1 MTSKSIL
8 TTIIILA
15 IALTATAA
23 PDDINDNVKSPPA
36 AKDKPLS
43 VVPFFSSSLPTYGS
57 ESKDNI
63 RMHTSDTP
71 AATQT
76 GIFAARAGMPQ
87 LGALPLRLDSV
98 VERSKKQ
105 TITTTQHTKGRRG
118 RRGKAIKVTKTVSRN
133 YSLGLYVYDITA
145 DTVVTARNENTLMTP
160 ASTQKLYVASAFL
173 NNRGR
178 DFNFETR
185 MTTDGRVTRDDDGR
199 RYFKGDIYLHGSFDP
214 TLTTDDVRAMADAIR
229 QMDID
234 SIDGRIIVDN
244 SIKAAIMQHKG
255 WQWDKIPLSEEFTFT
270 PVTFNE
276 GRAAG
281 GGRIRHPEL
290 YFASAICKL
299 LMADYFTFSSPEPWD
314 VSMTPVRGKTT
325 LYRIVTPCHDVLS
338 RMLKRSNNTYAESIM
353 LNLCRLDESWSY
365 ERCRDIV
372 RSTVRSSIN
381 YANKHRQRGEPK
393 LSADALTDYY
403 NIVDGSGLSHSN
415 KTTAASQVNLLRYI
429 ASDRKLF
436 SDMYNNLAIAGVDG
450 TISKRM
456 AGDATRNNV
465 HAKTGTVNGVST
477 LSGYVT
483 APSGNLLAFAILV
496 NGTYDMGFARALQDQ
511 ICNELAQ

>member
-1 MTSKSIL
+1 MTSKSIKII
-8 TTIIILA
+8 IIILA

-23 PDDINDNVKSPPA
+23 PDDINDNVKSRPA

-43 VVPFFSSSLPTYGS
+43 VVPLFNSSLPTYGS
-57 ESKDNI
+57 EPKDNI
-63 RMHTSDTP
+63 RMHATS
-71 AATQT
+71 AANATQH
-76 GIFAARAGMPQ
+76 GVFAARAGMPR
-87 LGALPLRLDSV
+87 LGALPYRLDSV
-98 VERSKKQ
+98 IERSKKQ
-105 TITTTQHTKGRRG
+105 TITTTQHAKGRRG
-118 RRGKAIKVTKTVSRN
+118 RRGKAIKVTKTVERN
-133 YSLGLYVYDITA
+133 YRLGLYVYDLTA
-145 DTVVTARNENTLMTP
+145 DSVVIACNENAMMTP

-173 NNRGR
+173 SNRGR
-178 DFNFETR
+178 DFRFETS
-185 MTTDGRVTRDDDGR
+185 MTTDGRVMKDDEGR

-214 TLTTDDVRAMADAIR
+214 TLTAEDVRAMANAIR

-276 GRAAG
+276 GRTSG

-290 YFASAICKL
+290 YFASAICKQ
-299 LMADYFTFSSPEPWD
+299 LMADYFTFSSEEPWD
-314 VSMTPVRGKTT
+314 VSMTPVRGKKE
-325 LYRIVTPCHDVLS
+325 LYRIVTPCQDVLA

-365 ERCRDIV
+365 ERCREIV
-372 RSTVRSSIN
+372 RNMVRSSIS
-381 YANKHRQRGEPK
+381 YANKHRQKGEPK
-393 LSADALTDYY
+393 RSEDALTDYY
-403 NIVDGSGLSHSN
+403 NVVDGSGLSHSN

-465 HAKTGTVNGVST
+465 HAKTGTVNAVST

-483 APSGNLLAFAILV
+483 APTGNLLAFAILV
-496 NGTYDMGFARALQDQ
+496 NGTYDMAFARSLQDQ